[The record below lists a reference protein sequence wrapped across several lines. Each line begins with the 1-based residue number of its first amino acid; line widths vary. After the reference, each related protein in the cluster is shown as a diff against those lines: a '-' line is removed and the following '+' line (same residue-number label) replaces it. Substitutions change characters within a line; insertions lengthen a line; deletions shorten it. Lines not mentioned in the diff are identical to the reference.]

1 MDQDAIFLSRKELE
15 FFTGAIHRSHIC
27 AHLEMRGICY
37 DLNRKMEVI
46 VLREEVKRFLSGNGG
61 PSRNGLKG
69 GGSKGKRLN
78 F

>member
-1 MDQDAIFLSRKELE
+1 MDQDSIFLSKKELE

-46 VLREEVKRFLSGNGG
+46 VLREEVKKFLSSNGAT
-61 PSRNGLKG
+61 PRSGLKG
-69 GGSKGKRLN
+69 VGPKVKRLN